1 MNPPLLLATESR
13 YKIALLK
20 RLHIPFISQPAE
32 IDETPLHGETP
43 EALAT
48 RLAVSK
54 INTLAARFH
63 EYLILATD
71 QTAALGTQILHK
83 PGSETQAMDQLKQLS
98 GQTVE
103 FLTCT
108 AMRWPNAQ
116 TQTHIDRVNVT
127 IRTLTDAEIAR
138 YVAHDQPIDTVGSF
152 KMESLGIS
160 LFNAVESSDPT
171 ALEGLGLIQTAHWL
185 RDAGFRVP

>member
-54 INTLAARFH
+54 INTLEARFH

-83 PGSETQAMDQLKQLS
+83 PGSETQRWINSNNYPDRPLNFSRAQRCDGQMLRLKHTS
-98 GQTVE
+98 IG
-103 FLTCT
+103 
-108 AMRWPNAQ
+108 
-116 TQTHIDRVNVT
+116 
-127 IRTLTDAEIAR
+127 
-138 YVAHDQPIDTVGSF
+138 
-152 KMESLGIS
+152 
-160 LFNAVESSDPT
+160 
-171 ALEGLGLIQTAHWL
+171 
-185 RDAGFRVP
+185 